1 MGAAGQRMTPFASI
15 TVTLLTDGKHIARKC
30 DTSECNVD
38 PSIMAGVLREL
49 ADELD
54 EIARKAAA
62 QEAGTVAA
70 PVVGEA

>member
-1 MGAAGQRMTPFASI
+1 MTPFASL
-15 TVTLLTDGKHIARKC
+15 TVTLLTDGERIARKC
-30 DTSECNVD
+30 DTTECNVD

-54 EIARKAAA
+54 AVSARQAA
-62 QEAGTVAA
+62 QKAGTAAA

>member
-1 MGAAGQRMTPFASI
+1 MTPFASI
-15 TVTLLTDGKHIARKC
+15 TVTLLTDGEYLSRKC
-30 DTSECNVD
+30 DTSEYNVD

-54 EIARKAAA
+54 AVSARHAA
-62 QEAGTVAA
+62 EKAGTAAA